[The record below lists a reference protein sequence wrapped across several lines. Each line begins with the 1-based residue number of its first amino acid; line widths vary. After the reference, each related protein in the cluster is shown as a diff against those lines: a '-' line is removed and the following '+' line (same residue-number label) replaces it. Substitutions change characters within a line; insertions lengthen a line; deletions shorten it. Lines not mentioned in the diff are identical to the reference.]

1 MIQLIAIGVLALGVV
16 TFVAGGLHKYN
27 SAIEK
32 AQQAEAKLATCK
44 TDYATLDG
52 RVGQQNVALD
62 ALRGERNEAQRKMEA
77 ALAAAGK
84 AQADRAGERARAENL
99 ERNFK
104 AVGPCPADQAVEE
117 VRKGLKP

>member
-1 MIQLIAIGVLALGVV
+1 MIQLIAIGVLALGMV

-27 SAIEK
+27 SALEK

-44 TDYATLDG
+44 SDYATLDG
-52 RVGQQNVALD
+52 RVGQQNQALEQLRKERDD
-62 ALRGERNEAQRKMEA
+62 AQKRRDD

-84 AQADRAGERARAENL
+84 AEAGRAGERARAENL

-104 AVGPCPADQAVEE
+104 AVGPCPADQAVNEIK
-117 VRKGLKP
+117 KGLK

>member
-1 MIQLIAIGVLALGVV
+1 MIQLIAIGLFAVGIV

-44 TDYATLDG
+44 SDYATLDG
-52 RVGQQNVALD
+52 RVGQQNQALEQLRKERDD
-62 ALRGERNEAQRKMEA
+62 AQKRRDD

-84 AQADRAGERARAENL
+84 AEAGRAGERARAENL

-104 AVGPCPADQAVEE
+104 AVGPCPADQAVNEIK
-117 VRKGLKP
+117 KGLK

>member
-1 MIQLIAIGVLALGVV
+1 LIQLIAIGVLALGMV

-27 SAIEK
+27 SALEK

-44 TDYATLDG
+44 SDYATLDG
-52 RVGQQNVALD
+52 RVGQQNQALEQLRKERDD
-62 ALRGERNEAQRKMEA
+62 AQKRRDD

-84 AQADRAGERARAENL
+84 AEAGRAGERARAENL

-104 AVGPCPADQAVEE
+104 AVGPCPADQAVNEIK
-117 VRKGLKP
+117 KGLK

>member
-1 MIQLIAIGVLALGVV
+1 MIQLIAIGLFAVGIV

-32 AQQAEAKLATCK
+32 AQQAESKLATCK

-52 RVGQQNVALD
+52 RVGQQNLALK
-62 ALRGERNEAQRKMEA
+62 ALRDERDAAQKRGDEAWKAASKSEA
-77 ALAAAGK
+77 G
-84 AQADRAGERARAENL
+84 RAGERARAENL

-104 AVGPCPADQAVEE
+104 AVGPCPADQAVDEIK
-117 VRKGLKP
+117 KGLK

>member
-1 MIQLIAIGVLALGVV
+1 LIQLIAIGVLALGVV

-27 SAIEK
+27 SALEK
-32 AQQAEAKLATCK
+32 AQQAEAELATCR

-52 RVGQQNVALD
+52 RVGQQNQALELLRKERDD
-62 ALRGERNEAQRKMEA
+62 AQKRRDD

-84 AQADRAGERARAENL
+84 AEAGRAGERARAENL

-104 AVGPCPADQAVEE
+104 AVGPCPADQAVNEIK
-117 VRKGLKP
+117 KGLK